1 MKKLIIAMS
10 ILLMVTTSALA
21 REPRRHADCECDA
34 KGCIDSCKACDKC
47 RKCLKDKR
55 MKEVRK
61 QAKEEAK
68 KRRQR
73 LERSRIAIHRP
84 RVVIGFNFPVYRSY
98 YNGWGMR
105 RSWRRPINVYIN
117 MGPRIGRLHHHHHP
131 HRGRY
136 SE

>member
-61 QAKEEAK
+61 QAKESAE

-73 LERSRIAIHRP
+73 LERSRITINQP
-84 RVVIGFNFPVYRSY
+84 RVIIGFGFPVHRHY
-98 YNGWGMR
+98 YNNWGVRYRPWR
-105 RSWRRPINVYIN
+105 RSVNIYINVA
-117 MGPRIGRLHHHHHP
+117 PRRDRLHHGHHHHP
-131 HRGRY
+131 RRGR
-136 SE
+136 